1 MNQQGNK
8 YDFKII
14 LGKVIEKNMCLK
26 IHYSQTKSEDYEIVL
41 KLKVKSNIDVK
52 TADSEFKERC
62 KSCYTILTSFVKQIR
77 DFLKPTFALSYHVDE
92 HYAYITFKYA
102 NQVELQEFMEIC
114 QFIKEIMERSQ
125 EREEVEL
132 VIETDLSIQK
142 LSESISNAVYQMNLE
157 VQGKAEFQKDA
168 LKLLE
173 NLKLCKQEILPFF
186 LQQKYLSQILLYL
199 QLLENAQAQIEVD
212 KIQYDLGFAQPSIQ
226 LPFKFAIYGKL
237 QKFAE
242 QYLDN
247 GAIELIIKGPG
258 LSLDVNFTY
267 KGSLFTLID
276 NILII
281 KQ

>member
-1 MNQQGNK
+1 MNQQGNN
-8 YDFKII
+8 YDFKIM
-14 LGKVIEKNMCLK
+14 LGKVIEKNMSFK
-26 IHYSQTKSEDYEIVL
+26 IGYSQTKSEDYEIVL

-77 DFLKPTFALSYHVDE
+77 DFLKPTFALSYQVDE
-92 HYAYITFKYA
+92 HYAYIIFKYA
-102 NQVELQEFMEIC
+102 NQVELQEFIEIC
-114 QFIKEIMERSQ
+114 KFIRDTMEKSQ
-125 EREEVEL
+125 EREEVQL
-132 VIETDLSIQK
+132 VIETDLSFQK

-157 VQGKAEFQKDA
+157 VQGKAEFQKDT

-173 NLKLCKQEILPFF
+173 NIKMCNQDILPSF

-199 QLLENAQAQIEVD
+199 QLLEKVQAEIEIE
-212 KIQYDLGFAQPSIQ
+212 KIEYDLGFAQPSIE

-242 QYLDN
+242 QYLDD
-247 GAIELIIKGPG
+247 GVIELIIRGPG
-258 LSLDVNFTY
+258 LSVSVNFTY